1 MKSKPSPPALV
12 DAFERAVSPLRGAE
26 RRKMFGYPAV
36 FVGGN
41 MFAGLV
47 RDSMIL
53 RLGEKGVER
62 FLELPG
68 ARPFIAMGGRRMK
81 AWAIVPPAMIR
92 SRTELGGWLRKAL
105 AYGRSLPPK
114 APKRG

>member
-1 MKSKPSPPALV
+1 
-12 DAFERAVSPLRGAE
+12 
-26 RRKMFGYPAV
+26 MFGYPAV

-47 RDSMIL
+47 RESMIL

-68 ARPFIAMGGRRMK
+68 ARPFIAMRGRRMK
-81 AWAIVPPAMIR
+81 AWAVVPPAMIR
-92 SRTELGGWLRKAL
+92 SRSELEGWLRKAL
-105 AYGRSLPPK
+105 AHGRSLPPK
-114 APKRG
+114 VAKRRR